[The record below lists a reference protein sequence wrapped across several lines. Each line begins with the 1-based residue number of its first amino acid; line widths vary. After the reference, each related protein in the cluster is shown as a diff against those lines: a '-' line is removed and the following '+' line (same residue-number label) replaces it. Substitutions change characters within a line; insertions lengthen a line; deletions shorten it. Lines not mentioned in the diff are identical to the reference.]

1 LGGCSSKRESYYTYE
16 GRAHR
21 DSFSPRSSRSCERDI
36 TGSHC
41 QSWADNGRVSGCVGK
56 INRETISHG
65 LNSLKYTIERE
76 DVLKPRSFLFSIILL
91 LLVLV
96 IPSGFI
102 IPIQESPNSS
112 ADQKTLD
119 AILEKTAAYC
129 ERVKDIA
136 LFYVCKEKV
145 EDERYF
151 FSNRNLLKFSVS
163 LSDEIEPG
171 RMRKKTYTYD
181 YQLVK
186 KEKELREKRILLEE
200 DGEEKYEENVEFR
213 PVKYYGKYLVYG
225 AVGFLSRQWQP
236 RFKYRIVGQ
245 EVVEGKKTIVIE
257 SSPREE
263 REENCNYGRIWVD
276 EEDSSILKI
285 EYDPRSLKDFEDE
298 MSKSPVD
305 GLKRTVVWFISY
317 GIEKHGVRFPS
328 QQLIQEFY
336 INDEGERILLEKISF
351 SYEDYK
357 FFVVETEVKY

>member
-1 LGGCSSKRESYYTYE
+1 
-16 GRAHR
+16 
-21 DSFSPRSSRSCERDI
+21 
-36 TGSHC
+36 
-41 QSWADNGRVSGCVGK
+41 
-56 INRETISHG
+56 
-65 LNSLKYTIERE
+65 LK
-76 DVLKPRSFLFSIILL
+76 VWSFLFSIILL
-91 LLVLV
+91 IPALV

-102 IPIQESPNSS
+102 IPIQERPDSTE
-112 ADQKTLD
+112 DQKTLGT
-119 AILEKTAAYC
+119 ILKKTADYC

-151 FSNRNLLKFSVS
+151 FSNRNLLKFSMS
-163 LSDEIEPG
+163 SSDEIEPG
-171 RMRKKTYTYD
+171 RMREKTYTYD

-200 DGEEKYEENVEFR
+200 DGKEKYEEDVEFR

-225 AVGFLSRQWQP
+225 PVGFLSKQWQP
-236 RFKYRIVGQ
+236 AFEYRIVGRD
-245 EVVEGKKTIVIE
+245 VIDGKGTIVIE
-257 SSPREE
+257 SFPKEE

-276 EEDSSILKI
+276 EEDSTILKI
-285 EYDPRSLKDFEDE
+285 EYDPRSIENFEEDLDQ
-298 MSKSPVD
+298 SPVGD
-305 GLKRTVVWFISY
+305 LKKAVVWHIYY

-336 INDEGERILLEKISF
+336 VNGEGERILLEKILF

>member
-1 LGGCSSKRESYYTYE
+1 
-16 GRAHR
+16 
-21 DSFSPRSSRSCERDI
+21 
-36 TGSHC
+36 
-41 QSWADNGRVSGCVGK
+41 
-56 INRETISHG
+56 
-65 LNSLKYTIERE
+65 
-76 DVLKPRSFLFSIILL
+76 LKPKSFLFSIILL
-91 LLVLV
+91 FSVLMV
-96 IPSGFI
+96 PLGFT
-102 IPIQESPNSS
+102 IPIQENLSENTGR
-112 ADQKTLD
+112 QTLD
-119 AILEKTAAYC
+119 KILEKTANYC

-136 LFYVCKEKV
+136 LFYICKEKV

-163 LSDEIEPG
+163 SSDEIEPG

-200 DGEEKYEENVEFR
+200 DGKEKYEENVEFR
-213 PVKYYGKYLVYG
+213 PVKYSGKYLVYG

-236 RFKYRIVGQ
+236 RFEYKVVGQ
-245 EVVEGKKTIVIE
+245 DIVEGRKTIIIE
-257 SSPREE
+257 SFPKEE

-285 EYDPRSLKDFEDE
+285 EYDPRSIKDFENE
-298 MSKSPVD
+298 PSQSAA
-305 GLKRTVVWFISY
+305 GELRRTVVWFISY
-317 GIEKHGVRFPS
+317 GIEKHDVRFPS

-336 INDEGERILLEKISF
+336 VNGEGERILLEKISF

>member
-1 LGGCSSKRESYYTYE
+1 LGGCSPKRESYYTNE

-36 TGSHC
+36 TGSYC
-41 QSWADNGRVSGCVGK
+41 TSWTDNGRVSGCVGK
-56 INRETISHG
+56 INRETISLG

-76 DVLKPRSFLFSIILL
+76 DVLKLRSFLFSTILL
-91 LLVLV
+91 MPALV

-102 IPIQESPNSS
+102 IPNQERMNRSAGIQ
-112 ADQKTLD
+112 TLD
-119 AILEKTAAYC
+119 TILEKTADYC

-136 LFYVCKEKV
+136 LFYVYKEKV

-151 FSNRNLLKFSVS
+151 FSNRNLLKFSEAS
-163 LSDEIEPG
+163 SDEIEPR

-181 YQLVK
+181 YQLIK
-186 KEKELREKRILLEE
+186 KEKEPREKRILLEE
-200 DGEEKYEENVEFR
+200 DGKEKYEENVEFR
-213 PVKYYGKYLVYG
+213 PVKYFGKYLVYG

-236 RFKYRIVGQ
+236 RFEYKIVGQ
-245 EVVEGKKTIVIE
+245 DVVEGKKTIVIE
-257 SSPREE
+257 SFPKEE

-276 EEDSSILKI
+276 EKDSSILKI
-285 EYDPRSLKDFEDE
+285 EYDPRSIKGFEDE

-305 GLKRTVVWFISY
+305 ELRRTVVWYIFY

-336 INDEGERILLEKISF
+336 VNGEGERILLEKISF
-351 SYEDYK
+351 NYEDYK